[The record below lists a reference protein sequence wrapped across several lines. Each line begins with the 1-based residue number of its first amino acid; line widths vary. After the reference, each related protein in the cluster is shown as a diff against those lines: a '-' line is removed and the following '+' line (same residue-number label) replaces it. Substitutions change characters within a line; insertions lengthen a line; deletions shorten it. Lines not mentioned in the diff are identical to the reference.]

1 MDDLVKIAI
10 ALGVMV
16 IILVIAYIVVDS
28 IFDKYG

>member
-16 IILVIAYIVVDS
+16 IILVIAYIFVDS
-28 IFDKYG
+28 IFDKYS